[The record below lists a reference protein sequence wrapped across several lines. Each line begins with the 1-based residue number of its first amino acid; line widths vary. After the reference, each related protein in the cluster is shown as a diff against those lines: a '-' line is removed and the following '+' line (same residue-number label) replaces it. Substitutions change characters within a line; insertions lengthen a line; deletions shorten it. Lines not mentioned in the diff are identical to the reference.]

1 MLDGRWCL
9 IALLPIFFFFFKTD
23 SIYSFAQRP
32 IQITPNHAS
41 LRSPN
46 AHSKLP
52 SKSYNTPLLGRPKS
66 YIYHPILSHLTQGS
80 SAAASPVNQSTYSS
94 PNPETRIPSTPPSLS
109 KNYAS
114 YTYDGGTHLNP
125 RCASYYM
132 QLESTMYAWI

>member
-94 PNPETRIPSTPPSLS
+94 PNPETRIPSTPPSFPS
-109 KNYAS
+109 SSPATHSPKTHNRTSHPTSSHPPTTAS
-114 YTYDGGTHLNP
+114 SQP
-125 RCASYYM
+125 
-132 QLESTMYAWI
+132 